1 MIRIFDRNN
10 DGYINKKEFKMMTT
24 ASKFSMKKIET
35 VFAVSLKVY
44 HLFYEYE
51 YHVPSYAMK
60 MAMENWTTKSSLRY
74 FLDIETGIHKVS
86 IQRKC

>member
-51 YHVPSYAMK
+51 YHLGKPSK
-60 MAMENWTTKSSLRY
+60 KKRQKKLNFFNFGGGVINFQNLT
-74 FLDIETGIHKVS
+74 F
-86 IQRKC
+86 

>member
-35 VFAVSLKVY
+35 VFAVSLKVC
-44 HLFYEYE
+44 HLFYEYK
-51 YHVPSYAMK
+51 YHVSSYAMK
-60 MAMENWTTKSSLRY
+60 MAMENWTTKNSLRY
-74 FLDIETGIHKVS
+74 FFDIETGIYK
-86 IQRKC
+86 

>member
-35 VFAVSLKVY
+35 VFAVRLMVY

-51 YHVPSYAMK
+51 HHVVM
-60 MAMENWTTKSSLRY
+60 R
-74 FLDIETGIHKVS
+74 
-86 IQRKC
+86 